1 MMSIAIIG
9 TIVGI
14 IVGLIAIG
22 TFVFKV
28 FSKLNVLTE
37 GVMGKKAVTDFAGEV
52 VEPAIPSLQARVSKI
67 EQLVISTHDHNE
79 RLTVLEEA
87 WKTHLDRHDRQQD

>member
-1 MMSIAIIG
+1 MSLVLIG
-9 TIVGI
+9 TILGI
-14 IVGLIAIG
+14 IVSLIAIG
-22 TFVFKV
+22 TFVIKV

-67 EQLVISTHDHNE
+67 EQLVVSTHDHNE
-79 RLTVLEEA
+79 RLHVLEEFMNQHTSLH
-87 WKTHLDRHDRQQD
+87 THNN